1 MDGVGRARVPWSVFD
16 QIQSL
21 FPQRQKRIK
30 RSNPTPRKESNAA
43 RSSGGIDRPIDMS
56 YHPKNAVNADGEVVD
71 GEWLA
76 YKPSRVL
83 EFAHALVTRRI
94 LRE

>member
-1 MDGVGRARVPWSVFD
+1 MDGVGRAGVPWSVLD

-43 RSSGGIDRPIDMS
+43 RSSGEIDRPIDMS
-56 YHPKNAVNADGEVVD
+56 YHPKNAVNADGEVD
-71 GEWLA
+71 GECLA
-76 YKPSRVL
+76 DKP
-83 EFAHALVTRRI
+83 
-94 LRE
+94 